1 MTDNYIRLASERQ
14 AQLDAAKAAFFDQGK
29 TVQEVEGFIAASIRK
44 RPTWIDPETVLK
56 RKKPALTR
64 AERKLLQGLANELE
78 AGK

>member
-1 MTDNYIRLASERQ
+1 MDNYIQMASERQ
-14 AQLDAAKAAFFDQGK
+14 AQLDAAKAAFFAQGK

-44 RPTWIDPETVLK
+44 RPAWIDPETVLK

-64 AERKLLQGLANELE
+64 AERKMLQGLANELE